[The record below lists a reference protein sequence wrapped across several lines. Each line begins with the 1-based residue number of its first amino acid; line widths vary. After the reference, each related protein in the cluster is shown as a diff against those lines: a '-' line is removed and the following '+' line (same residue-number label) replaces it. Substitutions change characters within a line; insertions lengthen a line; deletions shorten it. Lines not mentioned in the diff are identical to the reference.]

1 MTEATEL
8 FKNFQH
14 LWQAGKD
21 SCLNLECHAG
31 QVWLHLQV
39 QLHHPP
45 SPQQYHP
52 HPPRQGPSRLRRR
65 ARRAEE
71 RAKAAAN
78 AAPTPSKSTAEVF
91 AQTDEIQTVDAAVQ
105 VVMDDH
111 DHLLPNH
118 APQLVHPFPAQQ
130 PPPLHDEV
138 CHDQLYAEQ
147 AEVNLRQFSPSHRR
161 NDQDANVPQFD
172 GAMPSP
178 VITDQIWSCKCCRY
192 EQFFQTEDELQL
204 HHNSLDDRGL
214 EHFLPY
220 DECNIC
226 YPWHVWI

>member
-21 SCLNLECHAG
+21 ARLNLECHAG

-78 AAPTPSKSTAEVF
+78 VAPSKSIAEVF

-105 VVMDDH
+105 AAIPTPIAVDAAVQAVEKLLIELYKLTLFHTKKVDH
-111 DHLLPNH
+111 HMVCLSLLNKKDN
-118 APQLVHPFPAQQ
+118 PFEQIF
-130 PPPLHDEV
+130 LHTIA
-138 CHDQLYAEQ
+138 L
-147 AEVNLRQFSPSHRR
+147 
-161 NDQDANVPQFD
+161 
-172 GAMPSP
+172 M
-178 VITDQIWSCKCCRY
+178 I
-192 EQFFQTEDELQL
+192 
-204 HHNSLDDRGL
+204 
-214 EHFLPY
+214 
-220 DECNIC
+220 
-226 YPWHVWI
+226 